1 MTDAISPTEQ
11 KNRGDFVS
19 AESHLQSSK
28 PPHLA
33 PLSTLLD
40 SRSTALGCDRISIS
54 EILKLLDDRSIWAL
68 LLLLALPLVIPVPL
82 PGISVPFGACMALIS
97 AQLAIGRDHAWIPE
111 RLARRSVDAATFA
124 KMARAVLPTLR
135 RLEKIV
141 RPRKRWLAGDWM
153 RVPIGVVCL
162 ILAIIIT
169 LPIPLG
175 HFVPGT
181 AISLF
186 SLGMMERDGV
196 TIWTGLAIAIAGILL
211 VILASQG
218 IYTGLNHWLKV

>member
-1 MTDAISPTEQ
+1 MSDAPHI
-11 KNRGDFVS
+11 
-19 AESHLQSSK
+19 QSSTL
-28 PPHLA
+28 PHLA
-33 PLSTLLD
+33 PLSTILD
-40 SRSTALGCDRISIS
+40 SRATALDRDRISVGD
-54 EILKLLDDRSIWAL
+54 ILKLLEDRSIWAL
-68 LLLLALPLVIPVPL
+68 LLLLALPMVIPIPL

-111 RLARRSVDAATFA
+111 RLARRSVDAATFT
-124 KMARAVLPTLR
+124 KMTRGVLPTLR

-153 RVPIGVVCL
+153 RAPIGVVCL